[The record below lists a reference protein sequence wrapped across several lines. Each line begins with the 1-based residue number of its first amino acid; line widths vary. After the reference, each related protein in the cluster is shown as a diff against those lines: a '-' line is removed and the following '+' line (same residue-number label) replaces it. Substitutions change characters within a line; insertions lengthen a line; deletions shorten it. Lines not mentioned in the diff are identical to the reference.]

1 MKVKM
6 IYNNRD
12 YLSWMLKLILWNKA
26 GTDEYKTKNL

>member
-1 MKVKM
+1 M

-12 YLSWMLKLILWNKA
+12 YLSWMSELILWNKA